1 MRKNKTIMTSGKGD
15 TGSDSN
21 NLVGAFREKVKLMQ
35 TWKPGSTPSNRDRLE
50 LYAYHKVAVSGD
62 APSSLSN
69 SANAAER
76 AKYQAWR
83 SKSGKSQED
92 SMRLYVQEADR
103 QLRVYGSAAVPIPH
117 SNTYHTNQESMS
129 PNVNSRTPQTTP
141 ANNNAGD
148 SSSVSNIPRGIA
160 AIPLLCAAVAE
171 SRKAYLRRLGQ
182 TSIETAWWKRQE
194 SLCAP
199 PGSLTA
205 LPESFLLSIARFI
218 EHITLTPPGHG
229 GGGVMLGGGGVNVR
243 NLIASFCWPLHKC
256 LLVCW
261 MLIILYITTFRSTLN
276 TCGIIVWGS
285 RRTGLSLNREWI
297 EIVPL
302 VGHSIQIMCESH
314 QPLTCRLVGLM
325 LLPFSSLVSFINR
338 TITNITLA
346 SSSMILILCVTW
358 WYWLLTIPFLMGTLL
373 CTAFSVG
380 FCFVLI
386 EFAGV

>member
-1 MRKNKTIMTSGKGD
+1 MTSGNSTTSAGN
-15 TGSDSN
+15 DSN
-21 NLVGAFREKVKLMQ
+21 NLVGAFREKVKFMQ

-117 SNTYHTNQESMS
+117 SNTYNTNQESMS

-218 EHITLTPPGHG
+218 EHITLTPPGGSGSG
-229 GGGVMLGGGGVNVR
+229 GGAMLGGGGVNVR

-261 MLIILYITTFRSTLN
+261 MLIILYITTFRSALN

-297 EIVPL
+297 EIIPL

>member
-1 MRKNKTIMTSGKGD
+1 MTSGKGD

-141 ANNNAGD
+141 ANNNAGE
-148 SSSVSNIPRGIA
+148 SSSVSNTPRGIA

-218 EHITLTPPGHG
+218 EHITLTPPGGHG

-261 MLIILYITTFRSTLN
+261 MLIILYITTFRSALN

>member
-1 MRKNKTIMTSGKGD
+1 MTSGD
-15 TGSDSN
+15 STTSTGNDSSN

-218 EHITLTPPGHG
+218 EHITLTPPGG
-229 GGGVMLGGGGVNVR
+229 SGSGAMLGGGGVNVR

-261 MLIILYITTFRSTLN
+261 MLIILYITTFRSALN

-297 EIVPL
+297 EIIPL

>member
-1 MRKNKTIMTSGKGD
+1 MTSGNN
-15 TGSDSN
+15 TSNDSN

-141 ANNNAGD
+141 ANNNAGE

-171 SRKAYLRRLGQ
+171 SRKAYLRSLGQ

-261 MLIILYITTFRSTLN
+261 MLIILYITTFRSALN

>member
-1 MRKNKTIMTSGKGD
+1 MTSGNN
-15 TGSDSN
+15 TGNDSN

-117 SNTYHTNQESMS
+117 SNTYNTNQESMS

-141 ANNNAGD
+141 ANNNAGE

-261 MLIILYITTFRSTLN
+261 MLIILYITTFRSALN

-297 EIVPL
+297 EIIPL

>member
-1 MRKNKTIMTSGKGD
+1 MTSGD
-15 TGSDSN
+15 STTSTGNDSSN

-261 MLIILYITTFRSTLN
+261 MLIILYITTFRSALN

-297 EIVPL
+297 EIIPL

>member
-1 MRKNKTIMTSGKGD
+1 MTSGNT
-15 TGSDSN
+15 TGNDSN

-117 SNTYHTNQESMS
+117 SNTYNTNQESMS

-141 ANNNAGD
+141 ANNNAGE

-218 EHITLTPPGHG
+218 EHITLTPPGGPG
-229 GGGVMLGGGGVNVR
+229 GGAMLGGGGVNVR

-261 MLIILYITTFRSTLN
+261 MLIILYITTFRSALN

-297 EIVPL
+297 EIIPL

>member
-1 MRKNKTIMTSGKGD
+1 MTSGD
-15 TGSDSN
+15 STTSTGNDSSN

-141 ANNNAGD
+141 ANNNAGE

-261 MLIILYITTFRSTLN
+261 MLIILYITTFRSALN

-297 EIVPL
+297 EIIPL

>member
-1 MRKNKTIMTSGKGD
+1 MTSGKGD

-141 ANNNAGD
+141 ANNNAGE

-261 MLIILYITTFRSTLN
+261 MLIILYITTFRSALN

-297 EIVPL
+297 EIIPL

>member
-1 MRKNKTIMTSGKGD
+1 MTSGNN
-15 TGSDSN
+15 TGNDSN

-117 SNTYHTNQESMS
+117 SNTYNTNQESMS

-141 ANNNAGD
+141 ANNNAGE
-148 SSSVSNIPRGIA
+148 SSSVSNTPRGIA

-261 MLIILYITTFRSTLN
+261 MLIILYITTIRSTLN

-297 EIVPL
+297 EIIPL

>member
-1 MRKNKTIMTSGKGD
+1 MTSGD
-15 TGSDSN
+15 STNTGNDNN

-92 SMRLYVQEADR
+92 SMRLYLQEADR

-117 SNTYHTNQESMS
+117 GNTNINNQESMS
-129 PNVNSRTPQTTP
+129 PNINSRTPQTTP
-141 ANNNAGD
+141 ANNNTGE
-148 SSSVSNIPRGIA
+148 SSSVSNTPRGIA

-218 EHITLTPPGHG
+218 EHITLTPPGGHGTGSGSGGGAIIG
-229 GGGVMLGGGGVNVR
+229 GGGANVR

-261 MLIILYITTFRSTLN
+261 MLIILYITTIRSTLN

-285 RRTGLSLNREWI
+285 RRIWI
-297 EIVPL
+297 KFK
-302 VGHSIQIMCESH
+302 S
-314 QPLTCRLVGLM
+314 
-325 LLPFSSLVSFINR
+325 
-338 TITNITLA
+338 
-346 SSSMILILCVTW
+346 
-358 WYWLLTIPFLMGTLL
+358 
-373 CTAFSVG
+373 
-380 FCFVLI
+380 
-386 EFAGV
+386 

>member
-1 MRKNKTIMTSGKGD
+1 MTSGN
-15 TGSDSN
+15 TSNNDSN
-21 NLVGAFREKVKLMQ
+21 TLVGAFREKVKLMQ

-141 ANNNAGD
+141 ANNNAGE
-148 SSSVSNIPRGIA
+148 SSSVSNTPRGIA

-229 GGGVMLGGGGVNVR
+229 GGGGVMLGGGGVNVR

-261 MLIILYITTFRSTLN
+261 MLIILYITTFRSALN

-297 EIVPL
+297 EIIPL

>member
-1 MRKNKTIMTSGKGD
+1 MTSGNN
-15 TGSDSN
+15 TSNDSN

-117 SNTYHTNQESMS
+117 SNTYNTTNQESMS

-148 SSSVSNIPRGIA
+148 SSSVSNIPLGISS
-160 AIPLLCAAVAE
+160 IPLLCAAVAE

-261 MLIILYITTFRSTLN
+261 MLIILYITTFRSALN

>member
-1 MRKNKTIMTSGKGD
+1 MTSGNN
-15 TGSDSN
+15 TGNDSN

-261 MLIILYITTFRSTLN
+261 MLIILYITTMRSSLN

>member
-1 MRKNKTIMTSGKGD
+1 MTSGNSTTSAGN
-15 TGSDSN
+15 DSN
-21 NLVGAFREKVKLMQ
+21 NVVGAFREKVKLMQ

-141 ANNNAGD
+141 ANNNAGE

-261 MLIILYITTFRSTLN
+261 MLIILYITTFRSALN

>member
-1 MRKNKTIMTSGKGD
+1 MTSGD
-15 TGSDSN
+15 STTSTGNDSN
-21 NLVGAFREKVKLMQ
+21 NLVSAFREKVKLMQ

-218 EHITLTPPGHG
+218 EHITLTPPGGPG
-229 GGGVMLGGGGVNVR
+229 GGAMLGGGGVNVR

-261 MLIILYITTFRSTLN
+261 MLIILYITTFRSALN

-297 EIVPL
+297 EIIPL